1 MLMRAERSK
10 PVLLFACFVGLL
22 ILLSAYCTH
31 RDGSTDEL
39 GFLNPPYMLAHFGK
53 LTFPTYPHNMF
64 FDLPVITHP
73 PVHLTWIGLLWR
85 AGFSIYYAEATPT
98 VLLFLL
104 SLVIIVRSAFPV
116 AVKLGWLFSIG
127 FLASTG
133 DRLTLCFG
141 MRPEGELQAAWFCGL
156 LLLESGR
163 LANWDRFRLC
173 AGAFFLT
180 YASGLH
186 YYAYPAFTGVAVY
199 WLWAVRS
206 LGWQAAK
213 PRVIALSA
221 GVGLFALP
229 YAALYLLPHFTV
241 IYSTIRANQGLGGM
255 GVSIGKHL
263 AIYRYW
269 SQDTYDYFPALIRRA
284 MAPGIPLLVYS
295 TAILAAVRSTRGI
308 ALAALPLQLA
318 LFLFASHKMFFY
330 MVHESV
336 LFAAAV
342 SIGLLALID
351 YLVTRWRRQKLE
363 RSFAPVAA
371 AGLAVWLVTGSPML
385 ADARVSFHPRVH
397 EVEVA
402 HAAGRRILGPHAR
415 VGGRWMEWYSSGAE
429 HWYDIEHDLLSSFL
443 YFDLPTYLRNLD
455 AIADCATFGE
465 PDRIA
470 AWYADGTLKLRGFY
484 FAQTN
489 EEMRYVLL
497 SSQPAAP
504 LTGYAMGNGQLFR
517 FQENTEGSY
526 EVLSAVCPA
535 AVGGWYEPRN
545 GVFSTS
551 FFLPESAGEPSR
563 WLVTVLAP
571 RSYMAP
577 AGPVGRSCREVSR
590 VRGTLLFE
598 DWKALVAWSRQT
610 DPPMH
615 FYHNLGEMPGYTG
628 VGLPPEAA
636 PPPDTV
642 RVEKVIDLEAIE
654 GINRGRVEHVPQV
667 RVTTI
672 RAIGGFSA
680 MIPVTNAESVTTPC
694 WVVLTLRV
702 RAGRVGFA
710 VFNTRTGLI
719 ARTKAIAAAPEPQT
733 VALPVPDFRAA
744 TDIIVFNE
752 SIVGGQADILDAAIL
767 VARKDAGRKP

>member
-1 MLMRAERSK
+1 MIAERPRS
-10 PVLLFACFVGLL
+10 VLLFACFVGLL
-22 ILLSAYCTH
+22 ILLSAYCTD
-31 RDGSTDEL
+31 RDGSIDEL

-104 SLVIIVRSAFPV
+104 SLVIIVRSAFPA

-127 FLASTG
+127 YLASTG

-141 MRPEGELQAAWFCGL
+141 MRPEGELHAAWFCGL

-163 LANWDRFRLC
+163 LANWDRFRLF

-180 YASGLH
+180 WASGVH

-206 LGWQAAK
+206 LGWNEAR
-213 PRVIALSA
+213 PRVAALCA
-221 GVGLFALP
+221 GVCLFGLP
-229 YAALYLLPHFTV
+229 YVALYLLPHFKE
-241 IYSTIRANQGLGGM
+241 IYSAIRANQGLGGI
-255 GVSIGKHL
+255 GLSIGKHL
-263 AIYRYW
+263 AIYRQW
-269 SQDTYDYFPALIRRA
+269 AQNTYYPALIRKA
-284 MAPGIPLLVYS
+284 MALGIPLMVFS
-295 TAILAAVRSTRGI
+295 TAILAAVRSTRGV
-308 ALAALPLQLA
+308 ALAALPLQLG
-318 LFLFASHKMFFY
+318 LFLFAPHKMFYY

-336 LFAAAV
+336 IFAAAV

-351 YLVTRWRRQKLE
+351 YLVTRWRRQRLE
-363 RSFAPVAA
+363 RIFAAVAA
-371 AGLAVWLVTGSPML
+371 AGLAIWLVTGSPML
-385 ADARVSFHPRVH
+385 ADARVSFQARVH

-402 HAAGRRILGPHAR
+402 HAAGRRVLGPHAR
-415 VGGRWMEWYSSGAE
+415 VGGRWMSWYSAGAE
-429 HWYDIEHDLLSSFL
+429 HWYDIGHDLFSSFL
-443 YFDLPTYLRNLD
+443 FYDLPTYLRNLD
-455 AIADCATFGE
+455 AIADCTTLGE
-465 PDRIA
+465 SDRIT

-484 FAQTN
+484 FGQTN
-489 EEMRYVLL
+489 EELRYLLL
-497 SSQPAAP
+497 SSQPAGP
-504 LTGYAMGNGQLFR
+504 VEGYAMGNGQLFR
-517 FQENTEGSY
+517 FQENTAGSY

-535 AVGGWYEPRN
+535 AVGSWYEPRH
-545 GVFSTS
+545 GIFSAG
-551 FFLPESAGEPSR
+551 FLLPSGAGEPSR
-563 WLVTVLAP
+563 RLVTVLAP

-577 AGPVGRSCREVSR
+577 AGPVGRSCREVFR

-615 FYHNLGEMPGYTG
+615 FYHNLDEMPGYTG

-642 RVEKVIDLEAIE
+642 RIEKVIDPEAIE
-654 GINRGRVEHVPQV
+654 AVNGGRVENVPEA
-667 RVTTI
+667 RVTTLPPLG
-672 RAIGGFSA
+672 RFAA
-680 MIPVTNAESVTTPC
+680 MIPVTHADSVTTPC
-694 WVVLTLRV
+694 WVVLKLRV

-710 VFNTRTGLI
+710 VFNTRTGVI
-719 ARTKAIAAAPEPQT
+719 ARTLDIASGPGVQT

-744 TDIIVFNE
+744 TNIVVFNQ
-752 SIVGGQADILDAAIL
+752 SLLVGGQVDVLDASLL